1 MRQENL
7 RYQMKRF
14 EGFIRDNEA
23 KRVRAV
29 KKYWTERQIIEEKTK
44 EGVEL
49 RVEFGRAK
57 IA

>member
-1 MRQENL
+1 
-7 RYQMKRF
+7 MKRF